1 MCMRHLSLE
10 DQKRET
16 KSRAKDYKWMCSK
29 RSKVVEKSTRDGTV
43 KHEHNLELEA
53 AYISNL
59 PRLQIFDRPVQA
71 TMSICDFKSNQD
83 IFLILK
89 HFTIQG
95 E

>member
-1 MCMRHLSLE
+1 MCFLSFKKIKGSGE
-10 DQKRET
+10 EHKG
-16 KSRAKDYKWMCSK
+16 W
-29 RSKVVEKSTRDGTV
+29 TV
-43 KHEHNLELEA
+43 KELKHEHNLELEA